1 MSYRIIFSKQ
11 VFKFLQKADK
21 GLLKRFDNAIEILQ
35 KDPLTSELDIKHL
48 IGSKNHYRLRI
59 WKYRFIYELRK
70 KELVIYFYK
79 ADSRGGIYK

>member
-1 MSYRIIFSKQ
+1 
-11 VFKFLQKADK
+11 
-21 GLLKRFDNAIEILQ
+21 LQ